1 MYTFARHVLT
11 GHFIY
16 LFIYLYSK
24 KRKEKTSCCKFEIPP
39 AFFVLFA
46 FLFIMYSMGCWTGC
60 QKVVAPL
67 IKFLLS
73 FSKNKNK

>member
-16 LFIYLYSK
+16 LFIYIVKKEK
-24 KRKEKTSCCKFEIPP
+24 KRKNELLQIPP

-46 FLFIMYSMGCWTGC
+46 FLFIMYSMGC
-60 QKVVAPL
+60 
-67 IKFLLS
+67 
-73 FSKNKNK
+73 

>member
-24 KRKEKTSCCKFEIPP
+24 KRKEKTSCCKFHQH
-39 AFFVLFA
+39 
-46 FLFIMYSMGCWTGC
+46 FLFC
-60 QKVVAPL
+60 
-67 IKFLLS
+67 LL
-73 FSKNKNK
+73 FYLLCIQWDAELAAKM